1 MTRLK
6 LLIVGASWLA
16 SAAHAQD
23 TYITPDIPDEA
34 TKVWALKRAYQL
46 NGNSMVGNN
55 KMIDVSKEIFPLPV
69 PVKTESIAP
78 VPLPAERSVQVMTAE
93 TPTADVCAR
102 HHKRKVYTNDR
113 KSWHCR

>member
-1 MTRLK
+1 MNCAK
-6 LLIVGASWLA
+6 LLFAAGLLLA

-46 NGNSMVGNN
+46 NGNSMVG
-55 KMIDVSKEIFPLPV
+55 KTVDLSKEIFPLPV
-69 PVKTESIAP
+69 PVKTESITP
-78 VPLPAERSVQVMTAE
+78 VPLPVERSVQVMTAE
-93 TPTADVCAR
+93 TPTADVCVR

>member
-6 LLIVGASWLA
+6 LLIIGASLLA

-23 TYITPDIPDEA
+23 YITPDIPDET

-46 NGNSMVGNN
+46 NGNSMVG
-55 KMIDVSKEIFPLPV
+55 KTIDLSKEIFPLPV
-69 PVKTESIAP
+69 PVKTESITP

-93 TPTADVCAR
+93 TPTADVCSR
-102 HHKRKVYTNDR
+102 HHKRRVYTNDR